1 MLVAKTFRGS
11 NKSTTCVKLLL
22 IDKGFFLWMQEN
34 VKIRTAKQRGALSDV
49 PGTVRNVMCAKVRA
63 VPTAAC
69 AAVTKRSEARAAY
82 RPRSSQYHTCGMNRR
97 RGESI

>member
-49 PGTVRNVMCAKVRA
+49 PGTVRNVMCAPSVKIWGGHKSLDSLTLHGVA
-63 VPTAAC
+63 
-69 AAVTKRSEARAAY
+69 S
-82 RPRSSQYHTCGMNRR
+82 RPFSPNGFPATGGSSA
-97 RGESI
+97 